1 MTSSNVSVVA
11 PASASAVSARRRMF
25 SVELLRLLAICGI
38 AVFHAFLPTFEQ
50 MVALGSQ
57 VALLQNGA
65 GAPISDIALLA
76 TSRPLVGVLAFL
88 QLLGSWGNHVFFM
101 ISGFFLIPS
110 AAERSRKSRFWSGQ
124 VRSTAWRVA
133 KVVAAVAFYALIF
146 VAVNRWLMPVADAGT
161 VWWVTYNIE
170 FVWLYVF
177 FIALAP
183 LIGWVVARC
192 GKRWQAWLAGGVL
205 LALYMLNVYVALTAR
220 GDFVQLTAM
229 NWRKQIGAVSY
240 LGSFI
245 LAGVLGTVIRRA
257 SRREGREKFGW
268 SSVGRCVWMTRGFW
282 LCVIGCVAALAMLLA
297 AVFAVRGDYGLLSAL
312 SFKSTSP
319 ISFVLAVAA
328 LMASVCPRS
337 GRNRE
342 TDGRAAAFIEMLAS
356 GILGYYITQALGY
369 SIMGVIQTRL
379 AAPALTHASAAALA
393 GSMLECAG
401 WQLAWCLSAI
411 FAALALVVI
420 ICLLDRLIR
429 QPLLRQVKLA

>member
-1 MTSSNVSVVA
+1 MTSSSVSVAA
-11 PASASAVSARRRMF
+11 PAFAAPARRRMF

-50 MVALGSQ
+50 IVALGPRASVLQ
-57 VALLQNGA
+57 GGVGVPVSDVALLA
-65 GAPISDIALLA
+65 A
-76 TSRPLVGVLAFL
+76 SRPLAWVLALL

-101 ISGFFLIPS
+101 ISGFFLIPF
-110 AAERSRKSRFWSGQ
+110 AAERSREPRFWSVQ
-124 VRSTAWRVA
+124 VRSTAWRVL

-146 VAVNRWLMPVADAGT
+146 GAVNRWLMPVADAGS

-170 FVWLYVF
+170 FVWLYMF

-192 GKRWQAWLAGGVL
+192 DKRWQAWLAGGVL

-220 GDFVQLTAM
+220 GDFGQLSAM
-229 NWRKQIGAVSY
+229 SWRKQIGAVSY

-257 SRREGREKFGW
+257 SGGEGREKSGG
-268 SSVGRCVWMTRGFW
+268 SSVGRRVWMTREFW
-282 LCVIGCVAALAMLLA
+282 LCVIGCVVALAMLLA
-297 AVFAVRGDYGLLSAL
+297 AVFAVRSDYGLLAAL

-319 ISFVLAVAA
+319 ISFVLALAA
-328 LMASVCPRS
+328 LMVAVCPRS

-342 TDGRAAAFIEMLAS
+342 TDGRVASLIETLAS

-369 SIMGVIQTRL
+369 SIMEVIQTRL
-379 AAPALTHASAAALA
+379 AAPALSHASAAALA
-393 GSMLECAG
+393 GSTLECAG
-401 WQLAWCLSAI
+401 WQLVWCLSAI
-411 FAALALVVI
+411 FAALVLVVI

-429 QPLLRQVKLA
+429 QPLLHQAKLA